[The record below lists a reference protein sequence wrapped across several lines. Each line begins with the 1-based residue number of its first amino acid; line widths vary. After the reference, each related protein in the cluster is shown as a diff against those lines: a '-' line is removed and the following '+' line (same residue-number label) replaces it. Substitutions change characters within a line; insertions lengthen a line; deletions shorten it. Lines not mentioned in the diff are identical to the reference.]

1 MVRSSASN
9 KKGGDRSPPLK
20 CALIR
25 MAEALQGRESFI
37 NPLWRGEC
45 VFLGGTREPP
55 FFASSDQVVVMAT
68 LCCHPSRHP
77 IGGPFSVKGG
87 DASNAGCLGNTPTFL
102 AVCKKCSQR
111 FLRAGDPGH
120 GPPGSMHSYPDW
132 AAFPAAFFI
141 AHGRPNQERSSPRPN
156 AKGEVSQE
164 VITTQNWLAK

>member
-1 MVRSSASN
+1 
-9 KKGGDRSPPLK
+9 
-20 CALIR
+20 
-25 MAEALQGRESFI
+25 
-37 NPLWRGEC
+37 
-45 VFLGGTREPP
+45 
-55 FFASSDQVVVMAT
+55 MAT
-68 LCCHPSRHP
+68 LCCHPWRHP

-111 FLRAGDPGH
+111 FPRTGDPGH
-120 GPPGSMHSYPDW
+120 GPPGSMHSYHDW

-164 VITTQNWLAK
+164 VITTRNWLAK